1 MSCLIRGMNLIS
13 AKRNGTSLFQFPNLS
28 RFSDIRHGIF
38 TRKNGYS
45 KTPYKSLN
53 ISYSTGD
60 DSRNVKLNR
69 SVISKCFD
77 GNELLFARQVH
88 GAKAVMFAK
97 KSMPLKNRFTD
108 VIPECDAMITDIKQ
122 ISLVI
127 QVADCQ
133 SILMYDHVLKVIAN
147 VHSGWRGSIKNI
159 IRRTISVMEK
169 EFDSKPGNIVA
180 GISPSLGPCCAEFV
194 NYKNEIPEKLWKYK
208 DGSDHFDFWAIS
220 LDQLC
225 DAGVLK
231 KNIYLSEICTRCN
244 TDLFFSFRG
253 EETTGRFAAV
263 IGLK

>member
-1 MSCLIRGMNLIS
+1 MKLIS
-13 AKRNGTSLFQFPNLS
+13 AKKNGTSFLQFPNLA
-28 RFSDIRHGIF
+28 RFPDIRHGVF

-53 ISYSTGD
+53 TSYSNGD

-69 SVISKCFD
+69 LVISKCFD
-77 GNELLFARQVH
+77 GNELVFARQVH
-88 GAKAVMFAK
+88 GSKAVVFAN
-97 KSMPLKNRFTD
+97 KSILLKNKFPD
-108 VIPECDAMITDIKQ
+108 VIPECDAMITDIKKRY
-122 ISLVI
+122 LVI

-133 SILMYDHVLKVIAN
+133 SILMYDPVLQVVAN
-147 VHSGWRGSIKNI
+147 VHSGWRSSIKNI
-159 IRRTISVMEK
+159 IGRTISVMEK
-169 EFDSKPGNIVA
+169 EFDSKPGNIVT

-194 NYKNEIPEKLWKYK
+194 NYKDEIPEKFWKYK
-208 DGSDHFDFWAIS
+208 DDSNHFDFWTIS
-220 LDQLC
+220 SDQLC

-253 EETTGRFAAV
+253 ERTTGRFASV

>member
-1 MSCLIRGMNLIS
+1 MNLIS
-13 AKRNGTSLFQFPNLS
+13 AKRNDTSLYQFPNLS

-53 ISYSTGD
+53 TSYSTGD

-77 GNELLFARQVH
+77 GNQLIFARQVH
-88 GAKAVMFAK
+88 GTKTVVFAK
-97 KSMPLKNRFTD
+97 KSITIKKRFHD
-108 VIPECDAMITDIKQ
+108 VIPECDAMITDIKK

-133 SILMYDHVLKVIAN
+133 SILMYDPVRKVVAN
-147 VHSGWRGSIKNI
+147 VHSGWRGSINNI
-159 IRRTISVMEK
+159 IGRTISVMEN
-169 EFDSKPGNIVA
+169 EFDSKPGSIVA
-180 GISPSLGPCCAEFV
+180 GITPSLGPCCAEFI
-194 NYKNEIPEKLWKYK
+194 NYKEEIPEELWKYK
-208 DGSDHFDFWAIS
+208 DDSDHFNFWAIS
-220 LDQLC
+220 SDQLC

-231 KNIYLSEICTRCN
+231 KNIHLSEMCTRCN
-244 TDLFFSFRG
+244 TDLFFSYRG
-253 EETTGRFAAV
+253 EGTTGRFAAV

>member
-1 MSCLIRGMNLIS
+1 MIS
-13 AKRNGTSLFQFPNLS
+13 AKRNGTSFFQFPNLS

-45 KTPYKSLN
+45 KMPYKSLN
-53 ISYSTGD
+53 TSYSTGD

-77 GNELLFARQVH
+77 GNQLVFARQVH
-88 GAKAVMFAK
+88 GEKVVVLSN
-97 KSMPLKNRFTD
+97 KSIPLKNSFPEA
-108 VIPECDAMITDIKQ
+108 IPECDAMITDIKKRP
-122 ISLVI
+122 LVI

-133 SILMYDHVLKVIAN
+133 SILMYDPVLQVIAN

-159 IRRTISVMEK
+159 IGRTISVMEK
-169 EFDSKPGNIVA
+169 EFDSKPGNIVT

-194 NYKNEIPEKLWKYK
+194 HYKDEIPEEFWKYK
-208 DGSDHFDFWAIS
+208 DDSDHFNFWAIS
-220 LDQLC
+220 SDQLC
-225 DAGVLK
+225 NAGVLK

-253 EETTGRFAAV
+253 EGTTGRFAAV

>member
-1 MSCLIRGMNLIS
+1 MKLIS
-13 AKRNGTSLFQFPNLS
+13 AKKNDASFLKFPNLS
-28 RFSDIRHGIF
+28 LFPDIRHGIF

-53 ISYSTGD
+53 ISYSNGD

-77 GNELLFARQVH
+77 GNELVFARQVH
-88 GAKAVMFAK
+88 GTKAEVFAK
-97 KSMPLKNRFTD
+97 KSIQLNKRFPD
-108 VIPECDAMITDIKQ
+108 VIPECDAMITDIKKR
-122 ISLVI
+122 SLVI

-133 SILMYDHVLKVIAN
+133 SILMYDPVLQVIAN
-147 VHSGWRGSIKNI
+147 IHSGWRSSIKNI
-159 IRRTISVMEK
+159 IGRTISVMEK

-194 NYKNEIPEKLWKYK
+194 NYKDEIPEEFWKYK
-208 DGSDHFDFWAIS
+208 DDSDHFDFWVIS
-220 LDQLC
+220 SDQLC

-231 KNIYLSEICTRCN
+231 ENIYLSGICTRCN

-253 EETTGRFAAV
+253 EGTTGRFATV

>member
-1 MSCLIRGMNLIS
+1 MNLIS
-13 AKRNGTSLFQFPNLS
+13 VKRNGTLFLQFPNLS

-53 ISYSTGD
+53 TSYSNGD
-60 DSRNVKLNR
+60 DSSNVKLNR

-77 GNELLFARQVH
+77 GNELVFSRQVH
-88 GAKAVMFAK
+88 GAKALAFAK
-97 KSMPLKNRFTD
+97 KSIPPKKKYPEVL
-108 VIPECDAMITDIKQ
+108 PECDAMITDIQK

-133 SILMYDHVLKVIAN
+133 SILMYDPVLQVIAN

-159 IRRTISVMEK
+159 IGRTISVMEK
-169 EFDSKPGNIVA
+169 EFDSKAGNIVA

-194 NYKNEIPEKLWKYK
+194 NYKDEIPEELWKYK
-208 DGSDHFDFWAIS
+208 DDSDHFDFWAIS
-220 LDQLC
+220 SDQLC
-225 DAGVLK
+225 EAGVLK

-253 EETTGRFAAV
+253 EGTTGRFAAV
-263 IGLK
+263 IGLNSTVA

>member
-1 MSCLIRGMNLIS
+1 LIS
-13 AKRNGTSLFQFPNLS
+13 AKKNGASFFQFPNLS
-28 RFSDIRHGIF
+28 RFPDIHHGIF

-53 ISYSTGD
+53 TSYSTGD
-60 DSRNVKLNR
+60 NSGSVKLNR
-69 SVISKCFD
+69 LVILKCFD
-77 GNELLFARQVH
+77 VNDLIFARQVH
-88 GAKAVMFAK
+88 GVKAVSFSK
-97 KSMPLKNRFTD
+97 KNIPLEKRSYD
-108 VIPECDAMITDIKQ
+108 VLPECDAMITDITK

-133 SILMYDHVLKVIAN
+133 SILMYDPALQVVAN

-159 IRRTISVMEK
+159 IGRTISTMEK
-169 EFDSKPGNIVA
+169 EFGSKPNNIIS

-194 NYKNEIPEKLWKYK
+194 NYKNEIPEKYWKYK
-208 DGSDHFDFWAIS
+208 DHSNHFDFWAIS

-225 DAGVLK
+225 GAGVLK
-231 KNIYLSEICTRCN
+231 KNIDFSEICTMCN

-253 EETTGRFAAV
+253 EGTTGRFAAV

>member
-1 MSCLIRGMNLIS
+1 MNLIS
-13 AKRNGTSLFQFPNLS
+13 VKRNGTSFFQFPNFA

-53 ISYSTGD
+53 TSYSNGD

-77 GNELLFARQVH
+77 GNQLVFARQVH
-88 GAKAVMFAK
+88 GTKAEVFAK
-97 KSMPLKNRFTD
+97 KSIQLNKRFPD
-108 VIPECDAMITDIKQ
+108 VIPECDAMITDIKKR
-122 ISLVI
+122 SLVI

-133 SILMYDHVLKVIAN
+133 SILMYDPVRQVVAN
-147 VHSGWRGSIKNI
+147 VHSGWRSSIKNI
-159 IRRTISVMEK
+159 IGQTISVMEK

-180 GISPSLGPCCAEFV
+180 GISPSLGPCCAEFI
-194 NYKNEIPEKLWKYK
+194 NYKDEIPEEFWKYK
-208 DGSDHFDFWAIS
+208 DDSDHFDFWVIS
-220 LDQLC
+220 SDQLC

-231 KNIYLSEICTRCN
+231 ENIYLSGICTRCN

-253 EETTGRFAAV
+253 EGTTGRFATV

>member
-1 MSCLIRGMNLIS
+1 MIS
-13 AKRNGTSLFQFPNLS
+13 AKRNGTLFLQFPNLV

-53 ISYSTGD
+53 TSYSNGD

-69 SVISKCFD
+69 LVISKCFD
-77 GNELLFARQVH
+77 GNEPVFARQVH
-88 GAKAVMFAK
+88 GTKVVVFVNKSIQLK
-97 KSMPLKNRFTD
+97 KRFPD
-108 VIPECDAMITDIKQ
+108 VIPECDAMITDIKKR
-122 ISLVI
+122 SLVI

-133 SILMYDHVLKVIAN
+133 SILMYDPVRKVIAN

-159 IRRTISVMEK
+159 IGRTVSVMEK
-169 EFDSKPGNIVA
+169 EFDSKPGNIVI

-194 NYKNEIPEKLWKYK
+194 NYKNEIPEEFWKYK
-208 DGSDHFDFWAIS
+208 DDSDHFDFWAIS
-220 LDQLC
+220 SDQLC
-225 DAGVLK
+225 NAGVLK

-253 EETTGRFAAV
+253 EGTTGRFAAV